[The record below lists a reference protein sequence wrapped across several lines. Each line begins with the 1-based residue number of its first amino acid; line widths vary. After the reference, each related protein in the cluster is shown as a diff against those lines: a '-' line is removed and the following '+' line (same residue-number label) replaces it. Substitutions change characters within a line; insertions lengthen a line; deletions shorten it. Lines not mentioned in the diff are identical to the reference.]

1 MTDEILVQQLIRDE
15 GVRLMPYRDTAKPV
29 GKLTIGVGHNL
40 DDLGISR
47 AVADLML
54 TEDIQRAHR
63 DCLIAFRWFESL
75 SPPRQRVLLN
85 MCFNLGITRLNGF
98 RKMLAAL
105 ADRNYEQAAVE
116 MLDSKWA
123 TQVGSRAL
131 RLAEQMRSGLD
142 Q

>member
-1 MTDEILVQQLIRDE
+1 MNNDRLKETLIRHE
-15 GVRLMPYRDTAKPV
+15 GIRLKPYKDSM
-29 GKLTIGVGHNL
+29 GKITIGIGRNL
-40 DDLGISR
+40 DDMGISTEE
-47 AVADLML
+47 AGLMFLNDLDRVERELL
-54 TEDIQRAHR
+54 TNFKWLPA
-63 DCLIAFRWFESL
+63 L
-75 SPPRQRVLLN
+75 SDVRQEVLMN